1 MLTISEDE
9 VYNGMRVENPWW
21 AGKRYKSNVAG
32 FPERSYL
39 AGFKK
44 LVTQKAVHRSVI
56 LLGPRRVGKT
66 VMILQ
71 TIEALL
77 RQGIKGDRIIY
88 LSVDRPLYGQKRLEQ
103 LLNLHLKRIDGPMD
117 AQIWVF
123 FDEVQY
129 LANWEQEL
137 KSLTDL
143 YRNIRFVASG
153 SAAAALRQKSQESGA
168 GRFTDYLLPAL
179 TFDEF
184 VSFQRQPDASLEK
197 LRQFMETGATNESM
211 VRVQDIIFLNTLFE
225 KYLSYGG
232 YPEAVLNEQVQE
244 GMDRFVRED
253 IVDKILL
260 RDLPSLYGIS
270 DTREL
275 NRLFSTLCYN
285 SAQEVSLEK
294 LAMTGA
300 VAKNTLKRYI
310 EYLEAAFLIRIC
322 ARVDNNARTFQ
333 RQSSFKVYLT
343 NPSLR
348 AALFHPLLQDDE
360 NFGHLAETGVLSQ
373 WFHNPNISE
382 LHYAR
387 WATGELDI
395 VYMNQA
401 TQLPTWFVEVKWTDR
416 FADSLHGLPA
426 IPEFCR
432 RHRSTLRSGIV
443 TTRTR
448 FGEQTIGGVDI
459 RMIPTAIYAWTV
471 GRRMQAHFDND
482 QLSLFD

>member
-1 MLTISEDE
+1 MLTISDDE

-21 AGKRYKSNVAG
+21 SGKRHKSNVAG

-39 AGFKK
+39 AGFQK
-44 LVTQKAVHRSVI
+44 LVTQNTVHRSVI

-77 RQGIKGDRIIY
+77 RRGIKGDRIVY

-103 LLNLHLKRIDGPMD
+103 LLNLHLDHVGGPTD
-117 AQIWVF
+117 AQMWVF

-184 VSFQRQPDASLEK
+184 ISFQREHGTSLEK
-197 LRQFMETGATNESM
+197 LRQFIESGATNESM
-211 VRVQDIIFLNTLFE
+211 VRTQDIIFLNTLFE
-225 KYLSYGG
+225 QYLSYGG
-232 YPEAVLNEQVQE
+232 YPEAVLNTHVQE

-294 LAMTGA
+294 LSAAGA
-300 VAKNTLKRYI
+300 VAKNTLKRYM
-310 EYLEAAFLIRIC
+310 EYLEAAFLIRTC
-322 ARVDNNARTFQ
+322 AHVDNNARTFQ
-333 RQSSFKVYLT
+333 RQTSFKV
-343 NPSLR
+343 
-348 AALFHPLLQDDE
+348 
-360 NFGHLAETGVLSQ
+360 
-373 WFHNPNISE
+373 
-382 LHYAR
+382 
-387 WATGELDI
+387 
-395 VYMNQA
+395 
-401 TQLPTWFVEVKWTDR
+401 
-416 FADSLHGLPA
+416 
-426 IPEFCR
+426 
-432 RHRSTLRSGIV
+432 
-443 TTRTR
+443 
-448 FGEQTIGGVDI
+448 
-459 RMIPTAIYAWTV
+459 
-471 GRRMQAHFDND
+471 
-482 QLSLFD
+482 